1 MPCTQSIACKMGC
14 VPAQVEEEWLAHE
27 AGMVALFAFAA
38 CSRTW
43 QRFGP
48 GLVKC
53 PICET

>member
-14 VPAQVEEEWLAHE
+14 VAAQVEEEWLAHE

-38 CSRTW
+38 CSCTW